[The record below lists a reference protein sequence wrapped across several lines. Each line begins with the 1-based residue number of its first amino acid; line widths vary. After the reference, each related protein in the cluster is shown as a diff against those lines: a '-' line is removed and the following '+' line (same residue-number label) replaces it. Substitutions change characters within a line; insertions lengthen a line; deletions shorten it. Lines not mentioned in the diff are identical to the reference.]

1 MRKILKI
8 TVVFLFTF
16 AIVGCGNLNN
26 NAQKKVIE
34 QYFDSLEDGDIEKL
48 DTLMVKSEDD
58 EFGAMEFLRNI
69 EHMIHAADMYGEGFQ
84 EKYEE
89 LLIAMR
95 ENVIEDYKINDI
107 KIENG
112 EATISVS
119 GNYVRL
125 ENYSIYEIIDSSEVY
140 EILMNIIEEMGEDL
154 EFDDYMEALSKIID
168 EMTEDIFEEWEE
180 TLDNLESKEFT
191 AKFTLVET
199 EDNWLIKNVSSEQSL
214 NSFTN

>member
-26 NAQKKVIE
+26 NAQRKVIE
-34 QYFDSLEDGDIEKL
+34 QYFDFLGDGNIEEL
-48 DTLMVKSEDD
+48 DELMVKSEDD
-58 EFGAMEFLRNI
+58 EFGAMAFLRNI

-107 KIENG
+107 KLENG
-112 EATISVS
+112 EATVSVS
-119 GNYVRL
+119 GNYVIL

-140 EILMNIIEEMGEDL
+140 EILINIIEEMGEDL
-154 EFDDYMEALSKIID
+154 EFDDYMEALSKVID

-191 AKFTLVET
+191 AEFILVET

-214 NSFTN
+214 N